1 MGERQVVRRG
11 LGGDPHAA
19 RLGLGDRLDR
29 LARGQVLDVD
39 PALLVAGDRGVA
51 GDHRRL
57 GDRRD
62 AGQPEPR
69 GDLALVH
76 HAGAR
81 QARVLLVQREHAAA
95 QPLVLQRLAQDRGAV
110 DRLAVVGEAERA
122 GVGQLGHLGQRVAR
136 EPARDR
142 GEEADRD
149 PRLAP
154 RGLAQRAQHGRVV
167 DDRVGVRHR
176 DDGDEA
182 AGRGG
187 AGAASRGPPCA
198 PGRARAGA
206 RAGRRSR
213 AAGGGPRRRSPRR
226 PPGASRLPGAPSS
239 AISPSR
245 TSTSCGASIPARGS
259 STWAARISRS
269 AGGCSRCTSGSAPR
283 GTSGRAA
290 FMPSP
295 ARGRARSARRAARR
309 APPSARRR
317 RPRPAGRSPPAA
329 SRSPR
334 RRARRRG

>member
-1 MGERQVVRRG
+1 MRRD

-39 PALLVAGDRGVA
+39 PALLVAGDRRVA
-51 GDHRRL
+51 RDHRRL
-57 GDRRD
+57 RDRRD

-95 QPLVLQRLAQDRGAV
+95 EPLVLERLAQDRGAV
-110 DRLAVVGEAERA
+110 HRPAVVGEAERA
-122 GVGQLGHLGQRVAR
+122 GVGQLGHLGQRVAV

-149 PRLAP
+149 ARLAP
-154 RGLAQRAQHGRVV
+154 RRLAQRAQHGGVV
-167 DDRVGVRHR
+167 DHRVGVGHR

-182 AGRGG
+182 AGRRG
-187 AGAASRGPPCA
+187 AGAGVEVLLVLLAGHAQVHVRVDEAREQVAALAVDQLGARRAPRGCPGRPARRSRR
-198 PGRARAGA
+198 RARAR
-206 RAGRRSR
+206 RAARRSR
-213 AAGGGPRRRSPRR
+213 
-226 PPGASRLPGAPSS
+226 
-239 AISPSR
+239 
-245 TSTSCGASIPARGS
+245 ARGS

-269 AGGCSRCTSGSAPR
+269 AGGCSRCTSGSATR

-295 ARGRARSARRAARR
+295 AGGRARSARRAARR